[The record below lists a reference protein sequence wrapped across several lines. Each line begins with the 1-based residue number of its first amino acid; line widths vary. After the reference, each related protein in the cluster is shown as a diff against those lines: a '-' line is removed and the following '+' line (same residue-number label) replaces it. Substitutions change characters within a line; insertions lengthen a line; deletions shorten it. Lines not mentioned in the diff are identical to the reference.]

1 MKTLNNALF
10 RIAELSSFFYNACKT
25 FNFLLQ
31 IKCKIY
37 SNRGKNIEGCGVIMH
52 SMNLFVLFWV
62 SPTSPPPTQPP
73 PQETT
78 THQSTIKLNLR
89 RFDQIEAWLQPSKVE
104 RWKLKCNYWKL
115 ENLILDLKIL
125 MIGLFL

>member
-10 RIAELSSFFYNACKT
+10 RIAELLSILYNACKI
-25 FNFLLQ
+25 FSCLLEF
-31 IKCKIY
+31 KCKLY
-37 SNRGKNIEGCGVIMH
+37 SNRGENREGSGVILH

-62 SPTSPPPTQPP
+62 NPLPPLRPP
-73 PQETT
+73 PQEIT

-89 RFDQIEAWLQPSKVE
+89 RFDQIEAWLRPSKVE
-104 RWKLKCNYWKL
+104 RWKLECNYWKL
-115 ENLILDLKIL
+115 ENLILYLRNP